1 VPWWGG
7 THRDKGSNEAEGHG
21 GMISMGKWEQ
31 SSCWVQKN
39 VLTAWVKEVMTADEN
54 VPKSWVYLYG
64 FPTPLGIRRLG

>member
-1 VPWWGG
+1 MELTG
-7 THRDKGSNEAEGHG
+7 TKAAMRKRAG

-39 VLTAWVKEVMTADEN
+39 VLTAGVKEVMTADEN